1 MRLGGLGRL
10 GMLVL
15 FVTLCGCTFGTKVQP
30 PPPPT
35 LPEIVYVPPC
45 DPKAVAGLTA
55 EAVEALRNRDILL
68 RRHIQA
74 LEQQIRGPQ

>member
-1 MRLGGLGRL
+1 MRSGLI
-10 GMLVL
+10 VL
-15 FVTLCGCTFGTKVQP
+15 FVLLSGCTYGTKVQP
-30 PPPPT
+30 LPPPT
-35 LPEIVYVPPC
+35 LPEIAYVPPC
-45 DPKAVAGLTA
+45 NPKAVVGLTN